1 MAQNDQKIAE
11 LYGEFKLKFD
21 NLQKRLDV
29 LKEKTSKAAEE
40 SGKKAGSKFQNEF
53 SKYIKTIGAQL
64 AGIFAVQKILG
75 WIGGL
80 MQAQDEVQKLSIR
93 LGETT
98 EFLSEMQHVAD
109 LSGVSV
115 EELNSAIERG
125 NRNLA
130 EFAETG
136 AGEASDAFT
145 KLGIEAKN
153 SEGKLKS
160 FEELLPEYAKGFAGI
175 ADNSTKVNLAF
186 KLFGRS
192 GTSMLQIFDAG
203 ADGIEAMREE
213 ARKLNIS
220 LSRDVVDKTAD
231 VNDAIGTMKKALNG
245 LGYTF
250 ISVMADP
257 LKNFTD
263 GLTDL
268 FIELNV
274 VANRFKKFADRIKF
288 IFSGKEGLGYL
299 GNYFK
304 NLVKTGDVNK
314 ALDAT
319 EKLYEEYFENLE
331 KLKNKYKNKEG
342 AGGGGGKSNTP
353 LADMFSNAASTP
365 ALNFSTE
372 YIENHNKALIDTIK
386 VYQDYKN
393 NIKEVETEYFTLIDT
408 FDEVQEASSEFYAG
422 LMADTQGYME
432 AGNMMFESM
441 MTGFMTMFED
451 MTKIQTSSNNTLV
464 KGFVAMAN
472 SFIQQVQRMI
482 AQWLAFK
489 AIQAGLN
496 LLVPGSGDLW
506 AKLASKNAQT
516 GAEFYVP
523 PGYPNDTYMMGV
535 SSGEHVQV
543 TPSSQPN
550 NQEKLLQKMISR
562 LDILASYANTPQGVQ
577 GVNVTGKI
585 DGYDIKLAYDKMN
598 RLVNKVS

>member
-21 NLQKRLDV
+21 KVQADLDRL
-29 LKEKTSKAAEE
+29 KSKTEKSA
-40 SGKKAGSKFQNEF
+40 GKAGKSAGDKFEKGF
-53 SKYIKTIGAQL
+53 SSYVKKIGL
-64 AGIFAVQKILG
+64 ALGGVFAVQKLTSWLSGIS
-75 WIGGL
+75 
-80 MQAQDEVQKLSIR
+80 QAQDRIQKLSIR

-98 EFLSEMQHVAD
+98 NFLSEMQYVAD

-115 EELNSAIERG
+115 EELNNAIERG

-175 ADNSTKVNLAF
+175 ADNSEKVNLAF

-192 GTSMLQIFDAG
+192 GTAMLQIFDAG
-203 ADGIEAMREE
+203 ADGIEAMRQK
-213 ARKLNIS
+213 ARDLGIS
-220 LSRDVVDKTAD
+220 LDQDAADKTAKL
-231 VNDAIGTMKKALNG
+231 NDTIGTLSKAFTG
-245 LGYTF
+245 LGYVILDLVGTPLKKLVEGMTDVVIAIRKVVDAWKDAATWQF
-250 ISVMADP
+250 LASKQGVEYIKDYVKAFVTSDISNIGARMAD
-257 LKNFTD
+257 
-263 GLTDL
+263 
-268 FIELNV
+268 
-274 VANRFKKFADRIKF
+274 
-288 IFSGKEGLGYL
+288 
-299 GNYFK
+299 
-304 NLVKTGDVNK
+304 
-314 ALDAT
+314 AT
-319 EKLYEEYFENLE
+319 SAATIENLE
-331 KLKNKYKNKEG
+331 ALKIFFEQIENLKKKAEGGNKPTGGSGGYGFSNKSIALPDTKDTKIRDDNTKVWQDYLKNIKN
-342 AGGGGGKSNTP
+342 
-353 LADMFSNAASTP
+353 
-365 ALNFSTE
+365 
-372 YIENHNKALIDTIK
+372 
-386 VYQDYKN
+386 
-393 NIKEVETEYFTLIDT
+393 VETEYFTLSDT

-432 AGNMMFESM
+432 AGNMLYESM
-441 MTGFMTMFED
+441 IIGFETMFND
-451 MTKIQTSSNNTLV
+451 LIKIETSSNNTLI

-472 SFIQQVQRMI
+472 AFVQQLQRMI

-496 LLVPGSGDLW
+496 LLVPGAGDLW
-506 AKLASKNAQT
+506 SKLASKNAQT

-550 NQEKLLQKMISR
+550 NQDKLLQKMISR
-562 LDILASYANTPQGVQ
+562 LDILASYANAPQGVQ
-577 GVNVTGKI
+577 GVNVTGRI

-598 RLVNKVS
+598 KLVNKVS